1 MLPGLR
7 CKATCHAGRPAGKR
21 ARSPIQGARAQ
32 QSAGPAPARHLW
44 VLLPACAL
52 SPGALSRWPAPRL
65 ADLPPLSTPADTR
78 KDTPL
83 SCGCRSWWPRQDP
96 GLGGLPLQAPR
107 PRAAGMPQPRARRG
121 GLGPHV
127 TAPPSPGPLPPQ
139 AGPRWPFLGTRKEGR
154 DEGGDKRRGPSV
166 DTAQPAPRPR
176 WASGRPCHRQPADLL
191 ASLGFV
197 CLLRPE
203 QCHRVWELWD
213 QAVGCSQ
220 HRGATT
226 GQLPAG
232 AREGTRAEDWGPA
245 AGRREGWPPG
255 DGAMSLPTAV
265 DMATPPCAPTSPQLW
280 FLPASCCCPHSG
292 RGQGWGGHSEAETTV
307 SLERSH
313 KEPAQGCR
321 EEAHRGRR
329 GPVRLSRAIAGHSR
343 RTAAPSWPSAALQ
356 AGPRLGPSAA
366 GLHVPFWQ
374 TRKL

>member
-7 CKATCHAGRPAGKR
+7 CKATCHVGRPAGKR
-21 ARSPIQGARAQ
+21 APSPIQGARAQ

-139 AGPRWPFLGTRKEGR
+139 AGPRWPFLGTRKEGTR
-154 DEGGDKRRGPSV
+154 GVTRGGGPAWTLPSLPRVLGGLRGAPATGSQRICSPPWASSAFSDPSSV
-166 DTAQPAPRPR
+166 TRCGSSGTRPWGAHSTEVPPQGSCRLGLEKGQELRTGGQQQGAERGGPQETARCHCPRQWTWPRLPVPQRPR
-176 WASGRPCHRQPADLL
+176 SSGSSR
-191 ASLGFV
+191 
-197 CLLRPE
+197 
-203 QCHRVWELWD
+203 
-213 QAVGCSQ
+213 
-220 HRGATT
+220 
-226 GQLPAG
+226 
-232 AREGTRAEDWGPA
+232 PA
-245 AGRREGWPPG
+245 AAALTQ
-255 DGAMSLPTAV
+255 GAAK
-265 DMATPPCAPTSPQLW
+265 A
-280 FLPASCCCPHSG
+280 G
-292 RGQGWGGHSEAETTV
+292 GGHSEAETTV